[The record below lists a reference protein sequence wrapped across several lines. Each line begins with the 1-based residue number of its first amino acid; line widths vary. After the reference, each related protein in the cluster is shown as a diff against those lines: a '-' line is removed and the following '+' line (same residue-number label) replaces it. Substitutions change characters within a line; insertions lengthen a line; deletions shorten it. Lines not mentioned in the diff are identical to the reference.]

1 MSHGHDHDHE
11 DPPEDRWLFLTPEPE
26 AELPRSMAEL
36 ANALGEQAPSA
47 DQHEQRVE
55 RIVTT
60 GDYATWLAY
69 MVEQRELLERY
80 LVRFGADERAGHV
93 VDVINNHHQLA
104 LTVPDEAG
112 VGDVER
118 DRVAE
123 LMREIHGP
131 DAR

>member
-1 MSHGHDHDHE
+1 
-11 DPPEDRWLFLTPEPE
+11 
-26 AELPRSMAEL
+26 MAEL
-36 ANALGEQAPSA
+36 AYALGNTAPSA
-47 DQHEQRVE
+47 EQHQRRVE
-55 RIVTT
+55 AIVTG
-60 GDYATWLAY
+60 GDYASWLAY

-80 LVRFGADERAGHV
+80 LVRFGADDRAGHV

-118 DRVAE
+118 ERVAE
-123 LMREIHGP
+123 LMRGIHGP